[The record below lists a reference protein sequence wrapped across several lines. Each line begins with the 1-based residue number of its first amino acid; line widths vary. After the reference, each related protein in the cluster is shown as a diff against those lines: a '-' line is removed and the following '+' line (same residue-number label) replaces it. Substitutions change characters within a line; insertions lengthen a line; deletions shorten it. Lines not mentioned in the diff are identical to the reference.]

1 MPHAP
6 QPPPSAA
13 ASARSALEGLEALEA
28 MVEAERGLRVAGT
41 SALAAAD
48 ALVALSVLM
57 AACAHPPVAASPL
70 SPERRASGGR
80 RERLEALRAHIEA
93 RVGERAV
100 AEADQLGERI
110 GSMGAVRSASHREDG
125 GVNVHTSSRRE
136 DGGSAAGSAPVGG
149 MGSGGG
155 GNPNWI
161 PNWIPSWVPIL
172 AHDET
177 VGLAAADVEDE
188 EAAHVAAA
196 ALGSERMHECLGRV
210 PPSLQPAVR
219 ALCRRPLGDLC
230 RRVCA
235 GPRASTAIARV
246 IELTTEAAAAAENG
260 RGTSGSGPTAE
271 TSAVPSTSGTAGD
284 VHRPARLGVTVLVW
298 AVLDTMLPSELC
310 ALCAGDRRPLCR
322 LLPAFRRALHQLVH
336 PRQEMPTSGIGG
348 AGGTGGAGSAG
359 GAGAGN
365 NTGSGLSTAEPS
377 LPAHSVLSAP
387 GVAATGVAA
396 PGVAAARAPMEGGG
410 SSNLESARDAIGRL
424 VDEWLGSAD
433 GWSHSRWM
441 LTHRAR
447 TSASARGLATIGAAC
462 HRRCRALLIDV
473 CLFAYALP
481 PTRRFSAG
489 VCDAWGRFAHRL
501 LRAWEAELRM
511 GSDDAAAL
519 LGGAIERAWAV
530 GVPSL
535 APLAPLASALV
546 RGHMLRCFVPAYSEY
561 TLAEERRL
569 PPPSAGLPP
578 VLPLAPFD
586 LSLPPLVLPSGGV
599 RGGGAPAAGPGLHSP
614 ALQRAFWIE
623 MIENGVEE

>member
-1 MPHAP
+1 
-6 QPPPSAA
+6 
-13 ASARSALEGLEALEA
+13 
-28 MVEAERGLRVAGT
+28 MVEAERALRVAGT

-48 ALVALSVLM
+48 ALVALSVLV

-80 RERLEALRAHIEA
+80 RERLEALRSHIEA
-93 RVGERAV
+93 RVGGRAV
-100 AEADQLGERI
+100 LGTVLDADQLGERS
-110 GSMGAVRSASHREDG
+110 GSMGAVTGAVTGASHREG
-125 GVNVHTSSRRE
+125 G
-136 DGGSAAGSAPVGG
+136 GGAAGSGPDGG
-149 MGSGGG
+149 PGGGGGSGGG
-155 GNPNWI
+155 PNWNPNWN
-161 PNWIPSWVPIL
+161 PNWVPNWVPIE

-177 VGLAAADVEDE
+177 VGLAAADAEDE
-188 EAAHVAAA
+188 EAAQVAAA
-196 ALGSERMHECLGRV
+196 ALGSERMHEYLGRV

-235 GPRASTAIARV
+235 GPRASSAIARV
-246 IELTTEAAAAAENG
+246 IELTTEAAVAAESG
-260 RGTSGSGPTAE
+260 RGASGSGPTAE

-284 VHRPARLGVTVLVW
+284 AHRPARLGVTVLVW

-310 ALCAGDRRPLCR
+310 ALCAGDRRPLRR

-336 PRQEMPTSGIGG
+336 PRQEMPTSGTGG
-348 AGGTGGAGSAG
+348 AGGAG

-365 NTGSGLSTAEPS
+365 STCGGLSAAEVS
-377 LPAHSVLSAP
+377 LPARNAGSCRPIEPTEPTELPPP
-387 GVAATGVAA
+387 GVPA
-396 PGVAAARAPMEGGG
+396 PGVAAARAPMDGGG
-410 SSNLESARDAIGRL
+410 SSNLEPARDAIGRL

-441 LTHRAR
+441 FTHRAR
-447 TSASARGLATIGAAC
+447 TSASARGLAAIGAAS
-462 HRRCRALLIDV
+462 HRRCRALLLDI

-481 PTRRFSAG
+481 PSRRFSAG

-511 GSDDAAAL
+511 GGDDAAAL

-586 LSLPPLVLPSGGV
+586 LSLPPLVLPSGGD
-599 RGGGAPAAGPGLHSP
+599 APAA

-623 MIENGVEE
+623 MIENGVED